1 MSLFI
6 VAEVSANHNGNIDK
20 ALRIIQSAKDAG
32 ASAVKFQ
39 TYKPES
45 MVVQDY
51 VIPDG
56 PWAGQRLLDL
66 YRVAQTPWN
75 WHQRLFDCARNLGLI
90 PFSTPFDEESLEFL
104 ETLNCPIYKIA
115 SFEIT
120 DLELLGK
127 VSKKGKPIILS
138 TGMATEREI
147 TEACKVVTT
156 DLTLLKC
163 TSAYP
168 APPKDANLLTLPDLK
183 KFTGKV
189 GISDHTLGIG
199 VSVAAV
205 ALGAEVIE
213 KHLILSRS
221 DGGPDSSF
229 SMEPKEFKELVTEAN
244 RAYESLG
251 EISYGPTDSEK
262 SSLRFRRSLYYSQDF
277 PKGTLLTKKHFK
289 TARPM
294 LGFEPSK
301 IYDLVGTKLERDV
314 KENEVVNG

>member
-6 VAEVSANHNGNIDK
+6 VGEVSANHNGNIDK
-20 ALRIIQSAKDAG
+20 AFRIIQSAKDAG

-51 VIPDG
+51 IIPDG

-66 YRVAQTPWN
+66 YRVAQTPWE

-90 PFSTPFDEESLEFL
+90 PFSTPFDKESLEFL
-104 ETLNCPIYKIA
+104 ETLDCPIYKIA

-120 DLELLGK
+120 DLELIRK

-147 TEACKVVTT
+147 TEACQVVTT
-156 DLTLLKC
+156 DMTLLKC

-213 KHLILSRS
+213 KHLTLSRS

-229 SMEPKEFKELVTEAN
+229 SMEPKEFKELVIESN

-251 EISYGPTDSEK
+251 EVFYGSTDSEK
-262 SSLRFRRSLYYSQDF
+262 SSLRFRRSLYYSQDL

-294 LGFEPSK
+294 LGSEPSK
-301 IYDLVGTKLERDV
+301 IHDLIGTKLERDV